1 MRHLV
6 CFSLLLL
13 LLTGCRQPSAGP
25 HRPAAFTVDTLVD
38 VALPRN
44 HETDPAL
51 DWLYAAKTLVESE
64 HRAYGDEVCLSV
76 AFFVQALLSEQA
88 AERYYQ
94 GKECSI
100 GLTGMAPTLLRLLRT
115 QGALL
120 QSAYHTDSLFR
131 FLPLCRE
138 VEQKADA
145 CRQQRKGADQLLQA
159 TDRLMEE
166 RIGPLPQSVFMLGC
180 QYTPLEFGHSVCRE
194 DEYLSLTSL
203 AQYPFGQQIVLP
215 LKQNRYRDVFLNVPL
230 DTLTAIVAG
239 ALRSGHT
246 VCWEGH
252 TGGDATE
259 TKSTPHGVTQA
270 VRQKAFDRLETP
282 LDKALLLVGIA
293 HDGAGHRF
301 FIAKD
306 LVSGQSAY
314 LSEDFF
320 RLNTVAVTVA
330 ASCVPLQARRPA
342 RNDIF
347 ILPDSI

>member
-1 MRHLV
+1 MRHLAL
-6 CFSLLLL
+6 FSLLLL

-25 HRPAAFTVDTLVD
+25 HQPTALTVDTLVD
-38 VALPRN
+38 VSLPRN
-44 HETDPAL
+44 HETDPDL
-51 DWLYAAKTLVESE
+51 DWLYAAKAMIESE

-88 AERYYQ
+88 VERYYQ
-94 GKECSI
+94 GRECSV

-115 QGALL
+115 QGAML
-120 QSAYHTDSLFR
+120 QTAYHTDSLFR
-131 FLPLCRE
+131 FLPFCKE

-145 CRQQRKGADQLLQA
+145 CRQQRKGAALLLQS
-159 TDRLMEE
+159 TGRLMEE

-194 DEYLSLTSL
+194 GEYLSLTSL
-203 AQYPFGQQIVLP
+203 TQYPFGQEVVLP
-215 LKQNRYRDVFLNVPL
+215 LQQNRYRDVFLNVPL
-230 DTLTAIVAG
+230 DTLTAIVAE

-252 TGGDATE
+252 TGGEATE
-259 TKSTPHGVTQA
+259 TKAAASGVTQA
-270 VRQKAFDRLETP
+270 VRQKAIDRFETP

-293 HDGAGHRF
+293 HEKAGRSF

-306 LVSGQSAY
+306 LASGQSVY

-320 RLNTVAVTVA
+320 RLNTVAVTLA

>member
-51 DWLYAAKTLVESE
+51 DWLYAAKALVESE

-194 DEYLSLTSL
+194 GEYLPLTSL
-203 AQYPFGQQIVLP
+203 AQYPFGQEVVLP
-215 LKQNRYRDVFLNVPL
+215 LQQNRYRDVFLNVPL
-230 DTLTAIVAG
+230 DTLTAIVAE

-252 TGGDATE
+252 TGGEATE
-259 TKSTPHGVTQA
+259 TKAAASGVTQA
-270 VRQKAFDRLETP
+270 VRQKAFDRFETP

-293 HDGAGHRF
+293 HEKAGRSF

-306 LVSGQSAY
+306 LASGQSVY

-320 RLNTVAVTVA
+320 RLNTVAVTLA

>member
-1 MRHLV
+1 MRHLAL
-6 CFSLLLL
+6 FSLLLL

-25 HRPAAFTVDTLVD
+25 HQPTALTVDTLVD
-38 VALPRN
+38 VSLPRN
-44 HETDPAL
+44 HETDPDL
-51 DWLYAAKTLVESE
+51 DWLYAAKAMIESE

-88 AERYYQ
+88 VERYYQ
-94 GKECSI
+94 GRECSV

-115 QGALL
+115 QGAML
-120 QSAYHTDSLFR
+120 QTAYHTDRLFR
-131 FLPLCRE
+131 FLPLCKE

-145 CRQQRKGADQLLQA
+145 CRQQRKGAALLLQS
-159 TDRLMEE
+159 TGRLMEE

-194 DEYLSLTSL
+194 GEYLPLTSL
-203 AQYPFGQQIVLP
+203 AQYPFGQEVVLP
-215 LKQNRYRDVFLNVPL
+215 LQQNRYRDVFLNVPL
-230 DTLTAIVAG
+230 DTLTAIVAE

-252 TGGDATE
+252 TSGEATE
-259 TKSTPHGVTQA
+259 TKSAASGVSQA
-270 VRQKAFDRLETP
+270 VRQKAIDRFETP

>member
-1 MRHLV
+1 MRHFAF
-6 CFSLLLL
+6 FSLLLL

-25 HRPAAFTVDTLVD
+25 HRPTALKVDTLVE
-38 VALPRN
+38 VSLPRN
-44 HETDPAL
+44 HETDPDL
-51 DWLYAAKTLVESE
+51 EWLFAAKAMIESE

-88 AERYYQ
+88 VERYCQ
-94 GKECSI
+94 GRECTI

-115 QGALL
+115 QGAML
-120 QSAYHTDSLFR
+120 QTAYHTDSLFR
-131 FLPLCRE
+131 FLPLCKE

-145 CRQQRKGADQLLQA
+145 CRQQRKGGALLLEA
-159 TDRLMEE
+159 TGRLMEE

-194 DEYLSLTSL
+194 GEYLSLTSL
-203 AQYPFGQQIVLP
+203 AQYPFGQEVVLP
-215 LKQNRYRDVFLNVPL
+215 LQQNRYRDVFLNVPL

-239 ALRSGHT
+239 ALRKGHT

-252 TGGDATE
+252 TGGEAPE
-259 TKSTPHGVTQA
+259 TTTAASGVTQA
-270 VRQKAFDRLETP
+270 VRQKAVDRFETP
-282 LDKALLLVGIA
+282 LDKALLLVGIG
-293 HDGAGHRF
+293 HDSAGHRF

-306 LVSGQSAY
+306 LASGQPAY

-320 RLNTVAVTVA
+320 RLNTVAVTLA

>member
-1 MRHLV
+1 MRHLAL
-6 CFSLLLL
+6 FSLLLL

-25 HRPAAFTVDTLVD
+25 HQPTALTVDTLVD
-38 VALPRN
+38 VSLPRN
-44 HETDPAL
+44 HETDPDL
-51 DWLYAAKTLVESE
+51 DWLYAAKAMIESE

-88 AERYYQ
+88 VERYYQ
-94 GKECSI
+94 GRECSV

-115 QGALL
+115 QGAML
-120 QSAYHTDSLFR
+120 QTAYHTDSLFR
-131 FLPLCRE
+131 FLPFCKE

-145 CRQQRKGADQLLQA
+145 CRQQRKGAALLLQS
-159 TDRLMEE
+159 TGRLMEE

-194 DEYLSLTSL
+194 GEYLPLTSL
-203 AQYPFGQQIVLP
+203 AQYPFGQEVVLP
-215 LKQNRYRDVFLNVPL
+215 LQQNRYRDVFLNVPL
-230 DTLTAIVAG
+230 DTLTAIVAK

-252 TGGDATE
+252 TGGEATE
-259 TKSTPHGVTQA
+259 TKAAASGVTQA
-270 VRQKAFDRLETP
+270 VRQKAIDRFETP

-293 HDGAGHRF
+293 HDKAGRSF

-306 LVSGQSAY
+306 LASGQSVY

-320 RLNTVAVTVA
+320 RLNTVAVTLA

>member
-1 MRHLV
+1 MRHLAL
-6 CFSLLLL
+6 FSLLLL

-25 HRPAAFTVDTLVD
+25 HQPTALTVDTLVD
-38 VALPRN
+38 VSLPRN
-44 HETDPAL
+44 HETDPDL
-51 DWLYAAKTLVESE
+51 DWLYAAKAMIESE

-88 AERYYQ
+88 VERYYQ
-94 GKECSI
+94 GRECSV

-115 QGALL
+115 QGAML
-120 QSAYHTDSLFR
+120 QTAYHTDSLFR
-131 FLPLCRE
+131 FLPFCKE

-145 CRQQRKGADQLLQA
+145 CRQQRKGAALLLQS
-159 TDRLMEE
+159 TGRLMEE

-194 DEYLSLTSL
+194 GEYLSLTSL
-203 AQYPFGQQIVLP
+203 TQYPFGQEVVLP
-215 LKQNRYRDVFLNVPL
+215 LQQNRYRDVFLNVPL
-230 DTLTAIVAG
+230 DTLTAIVAE

-252 TGGDATE
+252 TGGEATE
-259 TKSTPHGVTQA
+259 TKAAASGVTQA
-270 VRQKAFDRLETP
+270 VRQKAIDRFETP

-293 HDGAGHRF
+293 HDKAGRSF

-306 LVSGQSAY
+306 LASGQSVY

-320 RLNTVAVTVA
+320 RLNTVAVTLA

>member
-1 MRHLV
+1 MRHLAL
-6 CFSLLLL
+6 FSLLLL

-25 HRPAAFTVDTLVD
+25 HQPTALTVDTLVD
-38 VALPRN
+38 VSLPRN
-44 HETDPAL
+44 HETDPDL
-51 DWLYAAKTLVESE
+51 DWLYAAKAMIESE

-88 AERYYQ
+88 VERYYQ
-94 GKECSI
+94 GRECSV

-115 QGALL
+115 QGAML
-120 QSAYHTDSLFR
+120 QTAYHTDSLFR
-131 FLPLCRE
+131 FLPLCKE

-145 CRQQRKGADQLLQA
+145 CRQQRKGAALLLQS
-159 TDRLMEE
+159 TGRLMEE

-194 DEYLSLTSL
+194 GEYLPLTSL
-203 AQYPFGQQIVLP
+203 AQYPFGQEVVLP
-215 LKQNRYRDVFLNVPL
+215 LQQNRYRDVFLNVPL
-230 DTLTAIVAG
+230 DTLTAIVAK

-252 TGGDATE
+252 TGGEATE
-259 TKSTPHGVTQA
+259 TKAAASGVTQA
-270 VRQKAFDRLETP
+270 VRQKAIDRFETP

-293 HDGAGHRF
+293 HDKAGRSF

-306 LVSGQSAY
+306 LASGQSVY

-320 RLNTVAVTVA
+320 RLNTVAVTLA